1 MSAEFGK
8 NTDLQ
13 TQVLLLYAV
22 AMMQPVTTKEL
33 CSVLQVSRMTLN
45 RQFMSL
51 ATNFGVLIRFDVQK
65 IGEPGRHGSYSIA
78 SWGVINAEASWNTY
92 ATSLANKRMRSGRP
106 NSSFVDAFL
115 SLLKNGPFERAARIF
130 TDGREQ

>member
-78 SWGVINAEASWNTY
+78 SWGVINAKAFMEHVRY
-92 ATSLANKRMRSGRP
+92 VIDEQK
-106 NSSFVDAFL
+106 DA
-115 SLLKNGPFERAARIF
+115 ERAA
-130 TDGREQ
+130 E